1 MIELNLTLLYQIAG
15 FFILYFILN
24 VLLYK
29 PVLKILEE
37 RDKNI
42 AGTKK
47 EAETLEAELQKK
59 LLEYENKLN
68 EAKAKAQEERLRIR
82 QEGLDKER
90 ELLEN
95 ARKDS
100 QDRLMAAKAE
110 LEKDVKSALTQLKE
124 ESKIISKDIAGK
136 ILERKVA

>member
-1 MIELNLTLLYQIAG
+1 MVELNFTLLYQVGG

-24 VLLYK
+24 ALLYK

-47 EAETLEAELQKK
+47 EAEALEAELQKR
-59 LLEYENKLN
+59 LLEYKNKLN
-68 EAKAKAQEERLRIR
+68 EAKTKAQEERLRLR
-82 QEGLDKER
+82 QKGLDKER
-90 ELLEN
+90 EILEN
-95 ARKDS
+95 AQKDS
-100 QDRLMAAKAE
+100 QDSLMEAKE
-110 LEKDVKSALTQLKE
+110 KLVKDVKSALTQLKE
-124 ESKIISKDIAGK
+124 ESKIISKDIAEK

>member
-1 MIELNLTLLYQIAG
+1 MVELNFTLLYQVGG

-24 VLLYK
+24 ALLYK

-47 EAETLEAELQKK
+47 EAEALEAELQKR
-59 LLEYENKLN
+59 LLEYKNKLN
-68 EAKAKAQEERLRIR
+68 EAKTKAQEERLRLR
-82 QEGLDKER
+82 QKGLDKER
-90 ELLEN
+90 EILEN
-95 ARKDS
+95 AQKDS
-100 QDRLMAAKAE
+100 QDSLMEAKE
-110 LEKDVKSALTQLKE
+110 KLVKDVKSALTRLKE
-124 ESKIISKDIAGK
+124 ESKIISKDIAEK